1 MRRTLSLI
9 ASLAIFPF
17 LNSCGGTSNG
27 SSETPPPTTSNV
39 TVAPATVSL
48 KKGGSQTFTATV
60 SGTIDQNVFWEIA
73 EATPKSGDSTH
84 GFISNGGV
92 YVAPTT
98 VPNPAIVTIKAVSGA
113 DPTKSGTATV
123 TLQAGPATSV
133 SITGGSSKVPTFG
146 STQFIAA
153 VTGNLNMAVTWQV
166 NGVTG
171 GGPQIGVIST
181 SGLFKAPNSVPVLTS
196 GNNSGQTSEVVVTA
210 ISQADTTAMDSVLV
224 TIVPPQQNAQGANSP
239 LGVSG
244 GNAKDSSTVS
254 GQKLCCGGT
263 LGALVSRG
271 SNLYILSN
279 NHLLALSDTGT
290 AGGPSVGDPIVQP
303 GLIDNNCAVPPT
315 IATLSQFFN
324 METEPTPKID
334 AALALINTGAV
345 DTAGTILQLGGTAS
359 NPPANGPPH
368 AGSGVAPVVGRTVAK
383 SGRSTG
389 LTCSSIFSI
398 QANINVTYQK
408 GCGTGST
415 FNVTFTN
422 QVDITNN
429 GFSAQGD
436 SGSLIVTQD
445 TADPVALLFAGSGSD
460 TVGNPIS
467 DVLNG
472 LADPANP
479 QSKPAIVGTTIHP
492 VAACS
497 LPGPQSATAAR
508 LAVQKVAA
516 STETIQRAL
525 AVRDAHAVELMAHP
539 EMQAVGAGTS
549 YDNSGEPAIL
559 LFVTKGQPRSN
570 LPAQMDGIRT
580 RIVEGDLFSQ
590 RGAVTAAE
598 SATLEE
604 GAVPPQLVYP
614 ISDAEVG
621 RAKIVHI
628 AHADEWMKKAGVQG
642 VGIGSSADAP
652 GEAALVIFL
661 IRGMPHDPIPQVI
674 DGLRTRVRESS
685 RFRAG
690 FGDAPQRGCSVPAG
704 RKTQPKPT
712 TSRPKP

>member
-9 ASLAIFPF
+9 ASLIICPY
-17 LNSCGGTSNG
+17 LISCSGTSNG
-27 SSETPPPTTSNV
+27 SSGTPPPTTSSV

-48 KKGGSQTFTATV
+48 NKGGSRTFTATV
-60 SGTIDQNVFWEIA
+60 NGTMDQSVFWEIV

-98 VPNPAIVTIKAVSGA
+98 VPSPANATIKAVSLA
-113 DPTKSGTATV
+113 DTTKSGTATV
-123 TLQAGPATSV
+123 TIQAGPATSV
-133 SITGGSSKVPTFG
+133 LITGGSSSVSTFG
-146 STQFIAA
+146 STQFIAT
-153 VTGNLNMAVTWQV
+153 VTGNLNTAVTWQV
-166 NGVTG
+166 NGVNN
-171 GGPQIGVIST
+171 GGPQTGAISAT
-181 SGLFKAPNSVPVLTS
+181 GLFKAPNSVPVLAS
-196 GNNSGQTSEVVVTA
+196 GNNSGQTSQVVVTA

-224 TIVPPQQNAQGANSP
+224 TIVPPQQNAQGSNSP

-254 GQKLCCGGT
+254 GQTLCCGGT
-263 LGALVSRG
+263 LGALASRG
-271 SNLYILSN
+271 ANLYILTN
-279 NHLLALSDTGT
+279 NHAIARSDS
-290 AGGPSVGDPIVQP
+290 AAAGDPIVQP
-303 GLIDNNCAVPPT
+303 GLIDNNCATPPT
-315 IATLSQFFN
+315 VATLSQFFN
-324 METEPTPKID
+324 METGPAPKID

-368 AGSGVAPVVGRTVAK
+368 AGSGVAPTVGRAVAK

-389 LTCSSIFSI
+389 LTCSSIFAT
-398 QANINVTYQK
+398 QANINVEYQK

-415 FNVTFTN
+415 FNVSFTN

-429 GFSAQGD
+429 GFSAEGD

-479 QSKPAIVGTTIHP
+479 QSKPVIVGTAAHP

-508 LAVQKVAA
+508 LAVQKVPA
-516 STETIQRAL
+516 SAETLQRAL
-525 AVRDAHAVELMAHP
+525 TVRDAHAAELMAHP
-539 EMQAVGAGTS
+539 EVQAVGVGTS
-549 YDNSGEPAIL
+549 YDNLGDPAVL
-559 LFVTKGQPRSN
+559 FFVTTGQPRSN
-570 LPAQMDGIRT
+570 LPAQIEGIRT
-580 RIVEGDLFSQ
+580 RIVEGDFFSQ
-590 RGAVTAAE
+590 RGAVSATE

-604 GAVPPQLVYP
+604 SVAPPQLVYP
-614 ISDAEVG
+614 ISDAEVA
-621 RAKIVHI
+621 RAKIVHA
-628 AHADEWMKKAGVQG
+628 AHADELMKKAGVQG
-642 VGIGSSADAP
+642 VGIGSSADSP
-652 GEAALVIFL
+652 SEAALVIFL
-661 IRGMPHDPIPQVI
+661 IRGVPHGPVPRIQ
-674 DGLRTRVRESS
+674 
-685 RFRAG
+685 
-690 FGDAPQRGCSVPAG
+690 SVPSG
-704 RKTQPKPT
+704 FW
-712 TSRPKP
+712 

>member
-1 MRRTLSLI
+1 M
-9 ASLAIFPF
+9 
-17 LNSCGGTSNG
+17 
-27 SSETPPPTTSNV
+27 
-39 TVAPATVSL
+39 
-48 KKGGSQTFTATV
+48 
-60 SGTIDQNVFWEIA
+60 
-73 EATPKSGDSTH
+73 
-84 GFISNGGV
+84 
-92 YVAPTT
+92 
-98 VPNPAIVTIKAVSGA
+98 
-113 DPTKSGTATV
+113 ATV
-123 TLQAGPATSV
+123 TIQAGPATSV
-133 SITGGSSKVPTFG
+133 SITGGSTQVPTFG

-171 GGPQIGVIST
+171 GGPQSGVIST
-181 SGLFKAPNSVPVLTS
+181 TGLFKAPNSVPVLTS
-196 GNNSGQTSEVVVTA
+196 GNNSGQTSQVVVTA
-210 ISQADTTAMDSVLV
+210 ISQADMTAMDSVLV
-224 TIVPPQQNAQGANSP
+224 TIVPPQQNAQGASSP

-254 GQKLCCGGT
+254 GQTLCCGGT

-279 NHLLALSDTGT
+279 NHAVARSDS
-290 AGGPSVGDPIVQP
+290 AAVGDPIVQP
-303 GLIDNNCAVPPT
+303 GLIDNNCATPLTV
-315 IATLSQFFN
+315 ATLSQFFN
-324 METEPTPKID
+324 METGPTPKID

-345 DTAGTILQLGGTAS
+345 DTAGTIVQLGGTAS

-368 AGSGVAPVVGRTVAK
+368 AGSGVAPTIGRTVAK

-415 FNVTFTN
+415 FNVAFTN
-422 QVDITNN
+422 QVDVTNN
-429 GFSAQGD
+429 GFSAEGD

-472 LADPANP
+472 LADPAN
-479 QSKPAIVGTTIHP
+479 QSKPVIVGDNSLTGHA

-508 LAVQKVAA
+508 LAVERAA
-516 STETIQRAL
+516 VSPEAIQHSL
-525 AVRDAHAVELMAHP
+525 TVRDAHAAELMAHP
-539 EMQAVGAGTS
+539 EMQAVGVGTS
-549 YDNSGEPAIL
+549 YDNSSEPAIL
-559 LFVTKGQPRSN
+559 FFVTKGQPRSY
-570 LPAQMDGIRT
+570 LPAQIEGIRT
-580 RIVEGDLFSQ
+580 RIVEGDLFSH

-604 GAVPPQLVYP
+604 TAVPPQLVYL
-614 ISDAEVG
+614 ISDAEVA
-621 RAKIVHI
+621 RAKIVHG
-628 AHADEWMKKAGVQG
+628 AHVDEWMKRAGVQG

-661 IRGMPHDPIPQVI
+661 IRGAPHDPIPPVI
-674 DGLRTRVRESS
+674 DGLRTRVRESN

-690 FGDAPQRGCSVPAG
+690 FGDAPAKRGCLMTAT
-704 RKTQPKPT
+704 RKTQSPAPDSLPKP
-712 TSRPKP
+712 

>member
-9 ASLAIFPF
+9 ASLIICPY
-17 LNSCGGTSNG
+17 LISCSGTSNG
-27 SSETPPPTTSNV
+27 SSGTPPPTTSSV

-48 KKGGSQTFTATV
+48 NKGGSQTFTATV
-60 SGTIDQNVFWEIA
+60 NGTMDQSVFWEIV

-98 VPNPAIVTIKAVSGA
+98 VPSPANATIKAVSLA
-113 DPTKSGTATV
+113 DTTKSGTATV
-123 TLQAGPATSV
+123 TIQAGPATRV
-133 SITGGSSKVPTFG
+133 LITGGSSSVSTFR
-146 STQFIAA
+146 STQFIAT
-153 VTGNLNMAVTWQV
+153 VTGNLNTAVTWQV
-166 NGVTG
+166 NGVNN
-171 GGPQIGVIST
+171 GGPQTGAISAT
-181 SGLFKAPNSVPVLTS
+181 GLFKAPNSVPVLAS
-196 GNNSGQTSEVVVTA
+196 GNNSGQTSQVVVTA
-210 ISQADTTAMDSVLV
+210 ISQAVPTAMDSVLV
-224 TIVPPQQNAQGANSP
+224 TIVPPQQNAQGSNSP

-254 GQKLCCGGT
+254 GQTLCCGGT

-271 SNLYILSN
+271 ANLYILSN
-279 NHLLALSDTGT
+279 NHTIALSDS
-290 AGGPSVGDPIVQP
+290 AAVGDPIVQP
-303 GLIDNNCAVPPT
+303 GLIDNNCATPPT
-315 IATLSQFFN
+315 VATLSQFFN
-324 METEPTPKID
+324 METGPAPKID

-368 AGSGVAPVVGRTVAK
+368 AGSGVAPTVGRAVAK

-389 LTCSSIFSI
+389 LTCSSIFAT
-398 QANINVTYQK
+398 QANINVEYQK

-415 FNVTFTN
+415 FNVSFTN

-429 GFSAQGD
+429 GFSAEGD

-445 TADPVALLFAGSGSD
+445 TSDPVALLFAGSGSD

-479 QSKPAIVGTTIHP
+479 QSKPIIVGDTSATGHA

-497 LPGPQSATAAR
+497 LPGPQSATAR
-508 LAVQKVAA
+508 LALQRGAA
-516 STETIQRAL
+516 SAETIQRAL
-525 AVRDAHAVELMAHP
+525 SARDAHLAELMAHP
-539 EMQAVGAGTS
+539 EVQAVGVGTS
-549 YDNSGEPAIL
+549 YDNPSEPAIL
-559 LFVTKGQPRSN
+559 LFVTRGQPRSN
-570 LPAQMDGIRT
+570 LPAQIDGIRT
-580 RIVEGDLFSQ
+580 RIVEGTLFSR
-590 RGAVTAAE
+590 RGAITAAE
-598 SATLEE
+598 STALEE
-604 GAVPPQLVYP
+604 GAVPPQLIYP
-614 ISDAEVG
+614 ISDAEVA
-621 RAKIVHI
+621 RAKIVL
-628 AHADEWMKKAGVQG
+628 AEHADEWMKKAGVQG

-661 IRGMPHDPIPQVI
+661 IRGVAHDAIPPVI

-690 FGDAPQRGCSVPAG
+690 FGDAPAKSGCSMPAA
-704 RKTQPKPT
+704 RKTPPRVSN
-712 TSRPKP
+712 SRPKP